1 MTVRTPLKLDGSD
14 LKQMS
19 TAEITAIK
27 NQVRYLYGTDPS
39 VVISRKTSPDG
50 NLGALNDTY
59 SIAGAATSG
68 QVSSYTTE
76 GNTPNTTT
84 ETDGQDRF
92 FQTLTNTTAVA
103 DTSNIAFPIY
113 SDGDNNIRSMSLTDV
128 YDTFI
133 YPAIDILTDGS
144 DQPGTY
150 RVGPAVAPGG
160 STDLAGHTQQHEF
173 AVFTDRRADT
183 SDYTGAGIPEALAQ
197 TEAINRYYL
206 YVTNNISAVSYTA
219 PLFITDTDYH
229 LQQYTT
235 SNFDT
240 ILKNCVR
247 HVASEDASGYKI
259 RYRLNGAGNQ
269 RGAGMENTILLNQT
283 YVQYLAGT
291 DDYRT
296 QKFPSGTSISTNT
309 YYLNIYKA

>member
-1 MTVRTPLKLDGSD
+1 MTVRIPLKLAGSN

-19 TAEITAIK
+19 AAEITAIK
-27 NQVRYLYGTDPS
+27 NQVRHLYGTDPS
-39 VVISRKTSPDG
+39 VVISRVVSPGG
-50 NLGALNDTY
+50 NLGALNDTNL
-59 SIAGAATSG
+59 IAGAATSG
-68 QVSSYTTE
+68 QVSSYVTE
-76 GNTPNTTT
+76 ANTPNTTT

-92 FQTLTNTTAVA
+92 FQTLTNTTEVA
-103 DTSNIAFPIY
+103 DTGNIAFPVY
-113 SDGDNNIRSMSLTDV
+113 SDDNNNIKSMSLTDV

-160 STDLAGHTQQHEF
+160 STALAGHTQQHEF
-173 AVFTDRRADT
+173 AVFTDTRADT
-183 SDYTGAGIPEALAQ
+183 SNYTSAGIPEALDQA
-197 TEAINRYYL
+197 EAINRYYL

-269 RGAGMENTILLNQT
+269 KGAGMENTVLVNQT
-283 YVQYLAGT
+283 YVQYLASI

-296 QKFPSGTSISTNT
+296 QKFPSGTAISTNT